1 MENESPS
8 VMGEQVSGNKR
19 WLKCSALKTNKKEG
33 RAGRQRQTAEIKE
46 SGKKERRESLSK
58 GQEAWSKQRP
68 PVIFKTQFFPPGI
81 VTDSQL
87 RSWPPY
93 LGLHLPGSIAANV
106 TTWLHSNQ
114 WNENGSDA
122 RIYLPWRKS
131 LASVHSSSL
140 SHGLF
145 VAVVW
150 PGFVYTEE
158 DRVTPR
164 GRQSNKTEGKQSRHS
179 LERKRSVFWWES
191 QQGLWGRILFQQ
203 LSLNLN

>member
-1 MENESPS
+1 MARGL
-8 VMGEQVSGNKR
+8 V
-19 WLKCSALKTNKKEG
+19 
-33 RAGRQRQTAEIKE
+33 
-46 SGKKERRESLSK
+46 
-58 GQEAWSKQRP
+58 KQRP

-81 VTDSQL
+81 VTDSPAARDYPTWDYISQ
-87 RSWPPY
+87 P
-93 LGLHLPGSIAANV
+93 IAANV

-122 RIYLPWRKS
+122 RIYCPGGNFS
-131 LASVHSSSL
+131 PSHSSSL

-150 PGFVYTEE
+150 PGVVYTEE

-179 LERKRSVFWWES
+179 LERKRSVFWWEKS
-191 QQGLWGRILFQQ
+191 VGWGKILFQQ

>member
-1 MENESPS
+1 MA
-8 VMGEQVSGNKR
+8 
-19 WLKCSALKTNKKEG
+19 KCSALKTNKKRAEQGG
-33 RAGRQRQTAEIKE
+33 RGKTAAEIKE
-46 SGKKERRESLSK
+46 SGKKEKKRKFKQRARGLSR
-58 GQEAWSKQRP
+58 SKRP

-81 VTDSQL
+81 VTESQL
-87 RSWPPY
+87 RSRPPY

-122 RIYLPWRKS
+122 ASTCPGGNPWPLHS
-131 LASVHSSSL
+131 SSSL

-150 PGFVYTEE
+150 PGFLSIPKRIESLPGTAKQQ
-158 DRVTPR
+158 DRRAKQTQPR
-164 GRQSNKTEGKQSRHS
+164 EKAEC
-179 LERKRSVFWWES
+179 FWWEKS
-191 QQGLWGRILFQQ
+191 AGVVRRILFQQ